1 MRSPLGQIRRRLRWC
16 ALVAVVMIT
25 AVQGSSFADS
35 GTVRSEGFLPRTQ
48 GAISRAANGNML
60 LDVPARRAYQAVVT
74 TETEI
79 VTFDLDTFARVGS
92 IAIPALQVAQTAL
105 NEVEFLW
112 TIDEAQ
118 HRILAFESGAS
129 GGNGLENYRLLV
141 VDLAR
146 SALTRA
152 VTLWPAGDRVP
163 IAMSYHAPSDRIH
176 VLSKLKVEADRRTL
190 FFVEAFTPS
199 GERIWEHRVAACFAT
214 FDTQYA
220 PTVIRSVL
228 RDALY
233 LNCYNAGAVQAQVV
247 RLPLDASGAP
257 TGTEEVFPA
266 VPGDL
271 STRFDPGSDRMFF
284 LTTNSGAGRGA
295 WVFDGLRSTFLGV
308 IATADSRPGAFEY
321 ALGLDP
327 ATGRLYMQTP
337 AGLVVADAR
346 RTPLP
351 AGLIFREY
359 ATSGLGS
366 IAVDPVTHRF
376 FVADSSVANAAG
388 HALRY
393 RVLVDSIPSSPDV
406 TPPHPDRLT
415 TDIAEKVGVTDANIV
430 GAARAFGARTLLTGG
445 AQKAAWN
452 VALGRFSPDN
462 LPPARNVV
470 FQTVPLQGGNRD
482 VFAARVRGVTLSG
495 RAADASAI
503 AFEVDPSSERDT
515 GDRGVRAPVDGAECH
530 DDGTA
535 PSATTGTGSTSSTSC
550 DGGGATSVAATADL
564 AGLAVETSGVTVGGT
579 HSSSRVSRSDDR
591 GLVAHSSAVATD
603 VSIAGRVW
611 IDEVRVDAEAWAH
624 GRPGT
629 AGASFIR
636 TITGLRADIDGDG
649 DIDLACGACD
659 LTFAEMTLNTALA
672 GIATVT
678 FPTPDPGWFPGGSP
692 GGYQAIVEKERFRQ
706 LASRS
711 LNDDDTTEVAALE
724 IAVYSDGRAG
734 RTRAIVQLAAAQA
747 EAHYGI
753 YALPTFF
760 GPLPPTVCICLPEPG
775 PEIVPPGGGPV
786 PAGPR
791 TSAPTTVFDKVV
803 KAVREGWTV
812 AVTNLDEGLLL
823 GVMWLFFAAPALL
836 ALRRRALGS
845 PLRALGSRGTAS

>member
-1 MRSPLGQIRRRLRWC
+1 MWSPSDRTRGRRC
-16 ALVAVVMIT
+16 ALT
-25 AVQGSSFADS
+25 AVTIVMAVQALALAGGES
-35 GTVRSEGFLPRTQ
+35 VRSEGFLPRTQ
-48 GAISRAANGNML
+48 GTVSRAANGSML
-60 LDVPARRAYQAVVT
+60 LDPSARRAYQAVVST
-74 TETEI
+74 QTEF
-79 VTFDLDTFARVGS
+79 VAFDLDTLQRVGS
-92 IAIPALQVAQTAL
+92 IAAPPLQVAQTAL

-112 TIDEAQ
+112 TLDDAN
-118 HRILAFESGAS
+118 HRIFAFESGAP
-129 GGNGLENYRLLV
+129 GENGLENYRLLV

-152 VTLWPAGDRVP
+152 VTLWPTGDRVP

-176 VLSKLKVEADRRTL
+176 VFSKLKVEADRRTL
-190 FFVEAFTPS
+190 FFVEAFTPT
-199 GERIWEHRVAACFAT
+199 GERVWEHRVAACFAT
-214 FDTQYA
+214 FDAQYA
-220 PTVIRSVL
+220 PTVVRSVL
-228 RDALY
+228 RPALY
-233 LNCYNAGAVQAQVV
+233 LNCYNLGAVQGQVV
-247 RLPLDASGAP
+247 RLPLDATGAP
-257 TGTEEVFPA
+257 TGSEEVFPA

-327 ATGRLYMQTP
+327 VTGRLYMQTP

-359 ATSGLGS
+359 AGSGLGS

-376 FVADSSVANAAG
+376 FVADATVANAAG

-393 RVLVDSIPSSPDV
+393 RVLVDSIASSPDV
-406 TPPHPDRLT
+406 APPDPDRLT
-415 TDIAEKVGVTDANIV
+415 TDVEEKPNVTDVNIV

-452 VALGRFSPDN
+452 IALGGFSPDN

-482 VFAARVRGVTLSG
+482 VFAARVHGVTLSG
-495 RAADASAI
+495 RAADASAV
-503 AFEVDPSSERDT
+503 AFEVDPSTTRDA
-515 GDRGVRAPVDGAECH
+515 GDAGVRAPVDGAECH

-535 PSATTGTGSTSSTSC
+535 PSATTGTGSTSSAGC
-550 DGGGATSVAATADL
+550 DGGGAKAVGATAEL
-564 AGLAVETSGVTVGGT
+564 AGLSVEAASVTVRGT
-579 HSSSRVSRSDDR
+579 HASSRVERTAAR
-591 GLVAHSSAVATD
+591 GLVAHSRALATD
-603 VSIAGRVW
+603 VVIANRVW
-611 IDEVRVDAEAWAH
+611 IDQVKVDAEAWAR
-624 GRPGT
+624 GRPGK
-629 AGASFIR
+629 AGATFIR
-636 TITGLRADIDGDG
+636 TISGLRADLDGDG
-649 DIDLACGACD
+649 DIDAACGACD
-659 LTFAEMTLNTALA
+659 PAFAEMTLNTALA

-678 FPTPDPGWFPGGSP
+678 FPTPDAAWFPNGSP

-706 LASRS
+706 LAARS
-711 LNDDDTTEVAALE
+711 LNDDDTTEVPALE

-734 RTRAIVQLAAAQA
+734 RTRAIVQLAAVQA

-753 YALPTFF
+753 YVLPTLFD
-760 GPLPPTVCICLPEPG
+760 GRLVCFCRPEPG
-775 PEIVPPGGGPV
+775 PDLPRAVVPPSLPGPPV
-786 PAGPR
+786 TAV
-791 TSAPTTVFDKVV
+791 APTPVFEKVV
-803 KAVREGWTV
+803 TAVREGWKIG
-812 AVTNLDEGLLL
+812 VTHLDEGALL
-823 GVMWLFFAAPALL
+823 GAMWLFFAAPALL

-845 PLRALGSRGTAS
+845 PLRAHTTRRAAA